1 MDRYADTHTDR
12 HADAHR
18 QISILCTQTDT
29 QTGRYADTHTDTQTH
44 SRETLPMN
52 SLLNEF

>member
-44 SRETLPMN
+44 SSETLPMN